1 MKINTEFL
9 TRCIQTLDTAYAQLQ
24 RQEAGSTMYDIM
36 RAACVKEFE
45 LVLEQSGALLGKRL
59 RPYFANNRQADEL
72 TFKNRFRHAAKH
84 GLLSVESCERWLA
97 YRDARDDTAHRYGA
111 GFADVTLK
119 LLPAFIADAAELAKV
134 IAEEIDE

>member
-24 RQEAGSTMYDIM
+24 RQEAGSTMYDIL

-45 LVLEQSGALLGKRL
+45 LVLEQSGSLLKRRL
-59 RPYFANNRQADEL
+59 RPYFCSNRQADHL
-72 TFKNRFRHAAKH
+72 TFKDRFRHAAKH

-97 YRDARDDTAHRYGA
+97 YRDARNDTAHRYGA
-111 GFADVTLK
+111 GFADVTLM

>member
-1 MKINTEFL
+1 MRINTEFL

-24 RQEAGSTMYDIM
+24 RQEADSTMYDIL

-59 RPYFANNRQADEL
+59 RPYFASNRQADKL
-72 TFKNRFRHAAKH
+72 TFKDRFRHAAKH

-97 YRDARDDTAHRYGA
+97 YRDARDDTAHRCGA

-119 LLPAFIADAAELAKV
+119 LLPAFIADATELAKV

>member
-9 TRCIQTLDTAYAQLQ
+9 TRCIQTLDTAHAQLQ

-59 RPYFANNRQADEL
+59 RPYFASNRQADHL
-72 TFKNRFRHAAKH
+72 TFKDRFRHAAKH
-84 GLLSVESCERWLA
+84 GLLSVDSCERWLA
-97 YRDARDDTAHRYGA
+97 YRDARSDTAHRYGA
-111 GFADVTLK
+111 GFADLTLK
-119 LLPAFIADAAELAKV
+119 LLPAFIADATVLAKV